1 MSQTPALCSYPNAY
15 KCFPTVTVLA
25 IFHDMHVD
33 VDLFALVFGES
44 VMNDAVAIVL
54 FRFVMPYVASIYIK
68 SKRHYVRKS
77 PRGTS
82 RQLGK
87 IMVILKIKPL
97 INKIYKIRQSY
108 SKQNG
113 GRSFRKLK
121 EIDKLEF
128 SFGGLFNK
136 AKQVCSRP
144 FLLGFLTS
152 RFCQQ

>member
-68 SKRHYVRKS
+68 SKRHY
-77 PRGTS
+77 
-82 RQLGK
+82 
-87 IMVILKIKPL
+87 
-97 INKIYKIRQSY
+97 IYIYIYNDYPQDPTMD
-108 SKQNG
+108 
-113 GRSFRKLK
+113 
-121 EIDKLEF
+121 IAWVV
-128 SFGGLFNK
+128 GL
-136 AKQVCSRP
+136 A
-144 FLLGFLTS
+144 
-152 RFCQQ
+152 